1 MTLCKDIQS
10 FSRRHER
17 IADFFSLL
25 AVAGLFALIWAS
37 LTYHELILHWVRANP
52 LLHGAMLIGG
62 LVGAVALIMGLLAVG
77 SSRFGEEGERCF
89 GTFAGRRSGAS
100 PVAAF
105 RNWLDHM
112 ENVGKRHR

>member
-1 MTLCKDIQS
+1 MTICKEIQT

-25 AVAGLFALIWAS
+25 SVACLFALIWAS
-37 LTYHELILHWVRANP
+37 LTYYEPVMHWVREHL
-52 LLHGAMLIGG
+52 LLHGVLLIAG
-62 LVGAVALIMGLLAVG
+62 LVGSVALIMGLLAVG
-77 SSRFGEEGERCF
+77 SSRFGEENERCF

-100 PVAAF
+100 PINAV
-105 RNWLDHM
+105 RNWVQHM